1 MLIGKQVKIKI
12 KQKMSKFSVKS
23 LSVFMLG
30 LLLAT
35 FASSNPAHAADV
47 QSNTSVYLQIV
58 RCDASRYTM
67 TKVAGLRNCYADF
80 IAGNLNSYIVSSDTL
95 INADDYLLI
104 VPHVVPDTT
113 YSINDVLLYFTIPNT
128 MTILKSSSSTNV
140 WSIKETTD
148 WDKTQ
153 VPAWDDEEEDY
164 VYPWVA
170 NLPTYQASSSR
181 VVNRIKYG
189 SGIKVGLSQDTMMPY
204 FGVKV
209 NSDIQAGGDGIIHIG
224 KDKTEDSSMSDYDG
238 NVILYSTTDYQ
249 ANYGGTA
256 PSQDATLSSLSV
268 TKTDGS
274 VTYPLSPSFTTD
286 TASINQKEYST
297 KVPSGVSQV
306 KINATANDNGAQD
319 IRIFDGNVEN
329 TDSGGSSIVSGT
341 TTPIVGVGTKSVNP
355 GANEFTIAVTSE
367 NGNILN
373 QVVNIYRLSN
383 DADLSNLSVDGY
395 NFAETFNANTLNYT
409 ISGVPYS
416 TKSLNIVGAKHD
428 SKASV
433 TGLGS
438 WSFDTDP
445 TAATTFTR
453 DIVITPEECNYTTG
467 HTEVV
472 QGATCTTKTYTIT
485 VNREAAST
493 DANLK
498 SLSASYVHTTGSS
511 ATTDQLITSSSASQT
526 FTLKDGTN
534 NESVPYAADSVNF
547 TATANQAKAK
557 GMTIKVNNAAATPI
571 STSGSPISGSAT
583 CALNVGDNTCV
594 IEVTAEDGT
603 HKQSYTVNAHR
614 RSNDASLKSLNVS
627 ATPNPK
633 GNILL
638 PAFPSSSNDTYSY
651 SYNEAAPSYLISAEV
666 KDTDK
671 TASVVMNRSGVQKTT
686 TGNSISET
694 YTPSGSRTTADVVMI
709 VVTAE
714 DGNTRTYT
722 INLTRE
728 ASSDASLSEIKV
740 TTTNGTTPTTQTIT
754 PTANTYNYTIEV
766 DPDVD
771 TITDVTATAT
781 SSYATVNASD
791 ITYNSSLTYGSNT
804 ITVKGSPETGQK
816 SQYNITVNR
825 KKYNIAGASKIEVS
839 YGSSGTWTEVSGV
852 SANADGTF
860 NLYTQANPL
869 PFATDNM
876 SIRVTPAGPEAT
888 VTGEGTNLPLI
899 ANQNNAKVVKV
910 TAQDGSATRT
920 YTLNVYREGNPNTD
934 ITDLRVKSTYIPVQQ
949 TDEGD
954 KKLYTL
960 SVPFS
965 VTSVSEAEVAVATAD
980 PYATVTKSGTLT
992 LNAGTPADYNFT
1004 VTSQSGN
1011 TQDYIIR
1018 ITREQNNQS
1027 GANHIDLRLDGESS
1041 ATRTWVPS
1049 SGQTSYTFSIP
1060 YNKSDYYLETT
1071 PPEGAYLSHDAGY
1084 VDNDDLLTIDSS
1096 GTSTHKIKVISQDG
1110 NSETEYTITVTREKS
1125 SDNTLANLYLN
1136 YINDGEAVINQQ
1148 IDGFQANKTTY
1159 FLTVPGT
1166 TTEMR
1171 VGAELADKRGTFTS
1185 TNTNTDYDSGYVS
1198 LSYGLNTI
1206 FFVAKAENG
1215 AEQTYYVNVTRE
1227 SKKNPYIQSITING
1241 NDLSTYLPDGVSYTG
1256 ATDGGVYEYTL
1267 KNFPNSTSSITIDA
1281 TMVDAPSG
1289 SEPGASSVLIS
1300 NNQALPQNVG
1310 IKTLHYGGAANL
1322 DNKIEI
1328 YGVAHDSSIK
1338 QKYILHI
1345 YRDPSDDARASEDAD
1360 AVQIF
1365 WDGSWH
1371 NATWN
1376 GSELAYEITVPNSVS
1391 SVKGGTGGNF
1401 QAKPAPAPEN
1411 GAAGTVT
1418 YDAEKTLITD
1428 DPATGNIN
1436 DYGFTV
1442 TAEDGVATR
1451 HYTVKITKEK
1461 SDNANLASI
1470 AVNDAYGTSIGSFNP
1485 SFAADKYAYTVTVGK
1500 DVSEIYIAANPAEG
1514 HANVS
1519 GTGRQIID
1527 GIDDVFTIEVIP
1539 ENGDASKKKTYTL
1552 TIERQKSDDA
1562 TLSAFKVTNLN
1573 DEEYTL
1579 TPPFNSGVSNITYQ
1593 VTIPGDQ
1600 DRVKLVYEGSNKL
1613 AEGVTQTIVYTET
1626 PDEST
1631 NIYNIPTGSSRT
1643 IGVRVTAE
1651 NGTTEKTYNVQ
1662 INRTKRSE
1670 AALDLLTYLYSNGE
1684 SGSLLESCVVGG
1696 NGYVCDLG
1704 QIGRNQATT
1713 VTFGGHATDGQAAI
1727 SGTGEAKEIKI
1738 GRNSYQVIVTAE
1750 DGTTT
1755 QTYDITLIRK
1765 PSEDALLTNIN
1776 VKNGTGFS
1784 PNMSSSV
1791 FDYEV
1796 TMDEEKTSFS
1806 QSDLTITRSVNSSV
1820 VVYGEPISLTAGADN
1835 WYTIVVNPESCDDK
1849 YADLVSSG
1857 VVNCTDNI
1865 KTYRINVKRPLSTNN
1880 YLTSVEVDSE
1890 DVPDVDQSSPARLS
1904 PSFTKVAE
1912 NYTITIPYGDNN
1924 FYITAEPEKDVS
1936 VVSDNVGC
1944 TFTAANNYTCR
1955 VYYNDLTN
1963 GDYRITVTPQSG
1975 TNPRTYKFAV
1985 SIAESSDNNL
1995 ASLVVL
2001 KDGNPVEL
2009 TPGFD
2014 RDKTNY
2020 TIPDITND
2028 VPELIVQATENNSD
2042 ASFRYIYQNNE
2053 VCGETGS
2060 CRIAID
2066 PSKTLQT
2073 IKIEVTPADGSA
2085 AKIYR
2090 IDFNI
2095 KKDNDADLA
2104 SLTVD
2109 APGALNTSFDAGTTE
2124 YTVTGLTYEN
2134 VAGPIALKFKT
2145 SDPDAKISINGG
2157 TEQTSGTVEW
2167 TTNLNFDTADKNAQT
2182 IVTTI
2187 KVIAE
2192 DSSSKT
2198 YTITATRAAALASTD
2213 ATLASLEV
2221 TDETL
2226 SPAFTADWT
2235 EYDLGEINYQKRNIE
2250 LKIGPNND
2258 EASVFVNGNAVEI
2271 NGGIATTTVDAPLTN
2286 NEQTVTIRVLA
2297 SDKTTDKIYTVKFHK
2312 VGDSDTSLSS
2322 LSFTNGLLSPE
2333 FTPTGEAYTLTLS
2346 EGQQTEITA
2355 VPAGENATMTFGS
2368 LTNMKNLEPGKSTA
2382 VTGLTDTLNI
2392 RYLTI
2397 LSEDGNSKTITIN
2410 IVRATGEDLITSQA
2424 YGHNITARNVSVAG
2438 DAVNYGYILS
2448 VADRDI
2454 GAKAADGSYPD
2465 YEASA
2470 SGSMTVEI
2478 LASQLDN
2485 QRANLHFYKPNLDA
2499 DGIFIG
2505 KGQEITTDEVIG
2517 TGTVVTLEVGNVL
2530 KDQVI
2535 VIIKGDTS
2543 GDGKINYKDRAA
2555 IINHNSLDGAK
2566 MVDGSLALV
2575 AADINNDG
2583 KINYKDRAAVINH
2596 NDQNGANIDYGSM
2609 LNPGM
2614 GGGAPPGS

>member
-1 MLIGKQVKIKI
+1 MKLVKKI
-12 KQKMSKFSVKS
+12 A
-23 LSVFMLG
+23 LG
-30 LLLAT
+30 LLCLSALPLVA
-35 FASSNPAHAADV
+35 ASISEN
-47 QSNTSVYLQIV
+47 
-58 RCDASRYTM
+58 AS
-67 TKVAGLRNCYADF
+67 A
-80 IAGNLNSYIVSSDTL
+80 
-95 INADDYLLI
+95 
-104 VPHVVPDTT
+104 
-113 YSINDVLLYFTIPNT
+113 
-128 MTILKSSSSTNV
+128 SSSSQYY
-140 WSIKETTD
+140 IKAVRCEASSYNNLQKKANLTSCYNDYQKGKLNAYIVDNDSRVDVDDYILIMMYIKPETEHEIGSAQMRLSFNTSD
-148 WDKTQ
+148 FTAVKSGTTFLNGFDKTQ
-153 VPAWDDEEEDY
+153 ITNEDDENNWGST
-164 VYPWVA
+164 VSLA
-170 NLPTYQASSSR
+170 NDKVTALATD
-181 VVNRIKYG
+181 G
-189 SGIKVGLSQDTMMPY
+189 SIADDSLTPAPLETDTCLGY
-204 FGVKV
+204 FALKV
-209 NSDIQAGGDGIIHIG
+209 NSGIQGGGQSTITVGATKAAGSDV
-224 KDKTEDSSMSDYDG
+224 SDYG
-238 NVILYSTTDYQ
+238 GASLSYTATNFVINFAGETAST
-249 ANYGGTA
+249 
-256 PSQDATLSSLSV
+256 DATLSSLTV

-274 VTYPLSPSFTTD
+274 VTYPLDPTFTSS
-286 TASINQKEYST
+286 TAAINQNEYST
-297 KVPSGVSQV
+297 KVPSSVSQV
-306 KINATANDNGAQD
+306 KINATANDNKVQD
-319 IRIFDGNVEN
+319 IKLFDGNVDD
-329 TDSGGSSIVSGT
+329 TSTGGTSIADTT
-341 TTPIVGVGTKSVNP
+341 TTPVVGTGTKSVNP

-373 QVVNIYRLSN
+373 QVVDIYRLSN
-383 DADLSNLSVDGY
+383 DADLSNLSVDSY
-395 NFAETFNANTLNYT
+395 SFAESFSANTLNYT

-416 TKSLNIVGAKHD
+416 TKSLNVVGAKHD

-433 TGLGS
+433 TGLGP
-438 WSFDTDP
+438 WAFDSDP
-445 TAATTFTR
+445 TAAMSFSR
-453 DIVITPEECNYTTG
+453 NIVVTPEECNYTTG

-526 FTLKDGTN
+526 FTLKDDAN
-534 NESVPYAADSVNF
+534 NESVPYAADSVSF

-603 HKQSYTVNAHR
+603 HKQTYTVNAHR
-614 RSNDASLKSLNVS
+614 RSNDASLKTLTVS
-627 ATPNPK
+627 AMPNPSS
-633 GNILL
+633 NALS

-651 SYNEAAPSYLISAEV
+651 QYNEKAGSYVISAEV
-666 KDTDK
+666 NDTDK
-671 TASVVMNRSGVQKTT
+671 TASVVMTRSGTQKTT
-686 TGNSISET
+686 TGNTISES
-694 YTPSGSRTTADVVMI
+694 YTPSGSRTTADVVTI
-709 VVTAE
+709 TVTAE

-728 ASSDASLSEIKV
+728 ASSDASLSEIQI

-766 DPDVD
+766 DPDVH
-771 TITDVTATAT
+771 TISNVVATAT

-791 ITYNSSLTYGSNT
+791 ITYTSALAFGSGNVIT
-804 ITVKGSPETGQK
+804 IKGTPESGNQ

-825 KKYNIAGASKIEVS
+825 KKYNIAGATKIEVL
-839 YGSSGTWTEVSGV
+839 YGSSSTWEEVSGV
-852 SANADGTF
+852 SPNADGTF

-876 SIRVTPAGPEAT
+876 SIRVTKANEEAS
-888 VTGEGTNLPLI
+888 VSGDGVNLPLV
-899 ANQNNAKVVKV
+899 ANQNNAKVVTV
-910 TAQDGSATRT
+910 TAQDSSATRT
-920 YTLNVYREGNPNTD
+920 YTLNVFRQGNPNTD
-934 ITDLRVKSTYIPVQQ
+934 ITDLKVKNVYTPIQAA
-949 TDEGD
+949 DEGD
-954 KKLYTL
+954 KKVYTL

-965 VTSVSEAEVAVATAD
+965 VTSVAEAEVAVTTAD
-980 PYATVTKSGTLT
+980 PYANVTKSGTLT

-1004 VTSQSGN
+1004 VTSQGGN
-1011 TQDYIIR
+1011 TQDYVIR
-1018 ITREQNNQS
+1018 ITRQQNTDS
-1027 GANHIDLRLDGESS
+1027 GASKIDLRLTDESS
-1041 ATRTWVPS
+1041 ATRTWVP
-1049 SGQTSYTFSIP
+1049 GTGETTHTFSIP
-1060 YNKSDYYLETT
+1060 YNKSTYFLEAAI
-1071 PPEGAYLSHDAGY
+1071 PEGAHLSQDVGY
-1084 VDNDDLLTIDSS
+1084 VDSDDELTIDSS

-1136 YINDGEAVINQQ
+1136 YINNGEAVINQQ

-1159 FLTVPGT
+1159 YLTVPGT
-1166 TTEMR
+1166 TTKMR

-1185 TNTNTDYDSGYVS
+1185 TNTNADYDSGNVS
-1198 LSYGLNTI
+1198 LTYDLNTI
-1206 FFVAKAENG
+1206 TFTAKAENG
-1215 AEQTYYVNVTRE
+1215 AEQTYYINVTRQR
-1227 SKKNPYIQSITING
+1227 KTNQYIQSILING
-1241 NDLSTYLPDGVSYTG
+1241 NDLSTYLPSGVTYDG
-1256 ATDGGVYEYTL
+1256 ARAGGTYEYTL
-1267 KNFPNSTSSITIDA
+1267 TNFPNSTSSITIDA
-1281 TMVDAPSG
+1281 IMVDAPTAT
-1289 SEPGASSVLIS
+1289 EPGASASLVS
-1300 NNQALPQNVG
+1300 NNQALPQTVG
-1310 IKTLHYGGAANL
+1310 IKTIHYGGAANL
-1322 DNKIEI
+1322 DNQITIK
-1328 YGVAHDSSIK
+1328 GLAHDGTTY
-1338 QKYILHI
+1338 QNYILHI
-1345 YRDPSDDARASEDAD
+1345 YRDPSSDARVSEDAD
-1360 AVQIF
+1360 AVQIY

-1376 GSELAYEITVPNSVS
+1376 GPSLTYEITVPNSVN
-1391 SVKGGTGGNF
+1391 SVKGVDAGGNF
-1401 QAKPAPAPEN
+1401 QAKPMAAPTN

-1418 YDAEKTLITD
+1418 YAAEKTLVTD
-1428 DPATGNIN
+1428 DENTGNVN
-1436 DYGFTV
+1436 NYSFTI
-1442 TAEDGVATR
+1442 TAEDGTTTKS
-1451 HYTVKITKEK
+1451 YNVKITKEK
-1461 SDNANLASI
+1461 SDNADLASL
-1470 AVNDAYGTSIGSFNP
+1470 AVNNATGTSIGSFNP

-1500 DVSEIYIAANPAEG
+1500 DVDEIWIAATTAEG
-1514 HANVS
+1514 HANIS
-1519 GTGRQIID
+1519 GTGRQVID
-1527 GIDDVFTIEVIP
+1527 GVDDVFTVTVIP
-1539 ENGDASKKKTYTL
+1539 ENGDTSKKKEYTL
-1552 TIERQKSDDA
+1552 TIVREKSDDA

-1600 DRVKLVYEGSNKL
+1600 DRVKLVYEGSDKL

-1670 AALDLLTYLYSNGE
+1670 AALDLLTYSYSNGE

-1696 NGYVCDLG
+1696 NGYVCDLN

-1713 VTFGGHATDGQAAI
+1713 VTFGGHATDGQATI

-1738 GRNSYQVIVTAE
+1738 GRNSYQVTVTAE

-1755 QTYDITLIRK
+1755 QTYDIALIRK

-1796 TMDEEKTSFS
+1796 TMDEEKTTFS

-1820 VVYGEPISLTAGADN
+1820 VIYGEPISLTAGADN

-1865 KTYRINVKRPLSTNN
+1865 KTYRINVKRPLSKNN

-1890 DVPDVDQSSPARLS
+1890 DVPDADQSSPARLS
-1904 PSFTKVAE
+1904 PSFTRVAE

-1936 VVSDNVGC
+1936 VVSDNTGC

-1955 VYYNDLTN
+1955 VYYNDLTD

-1975 TNPRTYKFAV
+1975 TNPRVYKFAV
-1985 SIAESSDNNL
+1985 SIAESSDNTL

-2001 KDGNPVEL
+2001 KGGDAVEL
-2009 TPGFD
+2009 TPSFD

-2020 TIPDITND
+2020 SIPDITND
-2028 VPELIVQATENNSD
+2028 VTELIVQATENNSD

-2060 CRIAID
+2060 CKITID

-2073 IKIEVTPADGSA
+2073 IKVEVTPADGSA

-2235 EYDLGEINYQKRNIE
+2235 EYDLGEINYQKRSIE

-2297 SDKTTDKIYTVKFHK
+2297 GDKTTDKIYTVKFHK

-2368 LTNMKNLEPGKSTA
+2368 LTNMKNLESGKSTA

-2465 YEASA
+2465 YENSA

-2517 TGTVVTLEVGNVL
+2517 TGTVVTLEVNNVL

-2555 IINHNSLDGAK
+2555 IINYNSLDGAK
-2566 MVDGSLALV
+2566 MADGSLALM
-2575 AADINNDG
+2575 AADINSDG

>member
-1 MLIGKQVKIKI
+1 MK
-12 KQKMSKFSVKS
+12 SKRVTR
-23 LSVFMLG
+23 VFVA
-30 LLLAT
+30 LLA
-35 FASSNPAHAADV
+35 FAISATAIMLERTSNVVAYGSQTATVCSDPNDCNTLSYRVIRCNSSAYDLTAMSGVIGCFEDDRDDGF
-47 QSNTSVYLQIV
+47 SSDYSYLLKST
-58 RCDASRYTM
+58 D
-67 TKVAGLRNCYADF
+67 K
-80 IAGNLNSYIVSSDTL
+80 VSSG
-95 INADDYLLI
+95 DYLLFEAWLEPTSVADQQTFKGNI
-104 VPHVVPDTT
+104 TSSWNTDYFSIPVVSDPDDCFWESDSGSALCYDSSLYAKRPTINAFDIKANAPNEISFQYTLKNTQSITRETLLYYFMLKAKDNLPGGTQTEVVFNDTT
-113 YSINDVLLYFTIPNT
+113 PT
-128 MTILKSSSSTNV
+128 MTTLTSSAGKSQHQVVDYTINTAGQSSSDN
-140 WSIKETTD
+140 
-148 WDKTQ
+148 
-153 VPAWDDEEEDY
+153 
-164 VYPWVA
+164 A
-170 NLPTYQASSSR
+170 NLSALT
-181 VVNRIKYG
+181 VT
-189 SGIKVGLSQDTMMPY
+189 KVD
-204 FGVKV
+204 
-209 NSDIQAGGDGIIHIG
+209 
-224 KDKTEDSSMSDYDG
+224 
-238 NVILYSTTDYQ
+238 STT
-249 ANYGGTA
+249 
-256 PSQDATLSSLSV
+256 S
-268 TKTDGS
+268 
-274 VTYPLSPSFTTD
+274 YPLSPTFSP
-286 TASINQKEYST
+286 TAMSQSVFST
-297 KVPSGVSQV
+297 KVPSGISQIR
-306 KINATANDNGAQD
+306 INATAEDNNVQ
-319 IRIFDGNVEN
+319 RIKLFTGNVGN
-329 TDSGGSSIVSGT
+329 TQSGGEEISDTS
-341 TTPIVGVGTKSVNP
+341 TTPVVGTGTKSVNP
-355 GANEFTIAVTSE
+355 GQNLFTIATTAQDGTIK
-367 NGNILN
+367 N
-373 QVVNIYRLSN
+373 VVVDVYRLSS

-445 TAATTFTR
+445 TAATTFPR
-453 DIVITPEECNYTTG
+453 NIVVTPEECNYTTG

-472 QGATCTTKTYTIT
+472 QGATCSPKTYKIT

-526 FTLKDGTN
+526 FTLKDDAN

-603 HKQSYTVNAHR
+603 HKQTYTVNAHR
-614 RSNDASLKSLNVS
+614 RSNDASLKTLTVS
-627 ATPNPK
+627 ANPNPS
-633 GNILL
+633 GNALS
-638 PAFPSSSNDTYSY
+638 PAFPSSSNDTYGY
-651 SYNEAAPSYLISAEV
+651 LYNEKAGSYVISAEV
-666 KDTDK
+666 NDTDK
-671 TASVVMNRSGVQKTT
+671 TASVVMTRSGAQKTT
-686 TGNSISET
+686 TGNTISES
-694 YTPSGSRTTADVVMI
+694 YTPSGSRTTADVVTI
-709 VVTAE
+709 TVTAE

-728 ASSDASLSEIKV
+728 ASSDASLSEIQI
-740 TTTNGTTPTTQTIT
+740 TTTNGTTPTTKTIT

-766 DPDVD
+766 DPDVH
-771 TITDVTATAT
+771 TISNVTATAT
-781 SSYATVNASD
+781 SSHATVNASD
-791 ITYNSSLTYGSNT
+791 ITYSSSLAYGSNT

-876 SIRVTPAGPEAT
+876 SIRVTKANEEAS
-888 VTGEGTNLPLI
+888 VSGDGTNLPLV
-899 ANQNNAKVVKV
+899 ANQNNAKVVTV
-910 TAQDGSATRT
+910 TAQDSSATRT
-920 YTLNVYREGNPNTD
+920 YTLNVFRQGNPNTD
-934 ITDLRVKSTYIPVQQ
+934 ITDLKVKNVYAPVQAA
-949 TDEGD
+949 DEGN
-954 KKLYTL
+954 KKVYTL

-965 VTSVSEAEVAVATAD
+965 VTSVAEAEVAVTTAD
-980 PYATVTKSGTLT
+980 PYANVTKSGTLT

-1011 TQDYIIR
+1011 TQDYVIR
-1018 ITREQNNQS
+1018 ITRQQNTDS
-1027 GANHIDLRLDGESS
+1027 GASKIDLRLTDESS
-1041 ATRTWVPS
+1041 ATRTWVP
-1049 SGQTSYTFSIP
+1049 GTGETTHTFSIP
-1060 YNKSDYYLETT
+1060 YNKSTYFLEAAI
-1071 PPEGAYLSHDAGY
+1071 PEGAHLSQDAGY
-1084 VDNDDLLTIDSS
+1084 VDSDDELTIDSS

-1136 YINDGEAVINQQ
+1136 YINNGEAVINQQ

-1159 FLTVPGT
+1159 YLTVPGT

-1185 TNTNTDYDSGYVS
+1185 TNTNADYDSGNVS
-1198 LSYGLNTI
+1198 LTYDLNTI
-1206 FFVAKAENG
+1206 TFTAKAENG
-1215 AEQTYYVNVTRE
+1215 AEQTYYINVTRQR
-1227 SKKNPYIQSITING
+1227 KTNQYIQSILING
-1241 NDLSTYLPDGVSYTG
+1241 NDLSTYLPSGVTYDG
-1256 ATDGGVYEYTL
+1256 ARAGGTYEYTL
-1267 KNFPNSTSSITIDA
+1267 TNFPNSTSSITIDA
-1281 TMVDAPSG
+1281 IMVDAPTAT
-1289 SEPGASSVLIS
+1289 EPGASASLVS
-1300 NNQALPQNVG
+1300 NNQALPQTVG
-1310 IKTLHYGGAANL
+1310 IKTIHYGGAANL
-1322 DNKIEI
+1322 DNQITIK
-1328 YGVAHDSSIK
+1328 GLAHDGTTY
-1338 QKYILHI
+1338 QNYILHI
-1345 YRDPSDDARASEDAD
+1345 YRDPSSDARVSEDTD
-1360 AVQIF
+1360 AVQIY

-1376 GSELAYEITVPNSVS
+1376 GPSLAYEITVPNSVN
-1391 SVKGGTGGNF
+1391 SVKGVDAGGNF
-1401 QAKPAPAPEN
+1401 QAKPMAAPTN

-1418 YDAEKTLITD
+1418 YATEKTLITN
-1428 DPATGNIN
+1428 DPLTGNVN
-1436 DYGFTV
+1436 DYSFTI
-1442 TAEDGVATR
+1442 TAEDGTTTKS
-1451 HYTVKITKEK
+1451 YNVKITKEK
-1461 SDNANLASI
+1461 SDNADLASL
-1470 AVNDAYGTSIGSFNP
+1470 AVNNATGTSIGSFNP

-1500 DVSEIYIAANPAEG
+1500 DVDEIWIAATTAEG
-1514 HANVS
+1514 HANIS
-1519 GTGRQIID
+1519 GTGRQVID
-1527 GIDDVFTIEVIP
+1527 GVDDVFTVTVIP
-1539 ENGDASKKKTYTL
+1539 ENGDTSKKKEYTL
-1552 TIERQKSDDA
+1552 TIVREKSDDA
-1562 TLSAFKVTNLN
+1562 TLSEFTVTDLN
-1573 DEEYTL
+1573 DNVYTMS
-1579 TPPFNSGVSNITYQ
+1579 PVFNPADSTTVYE

-1600 DRVKLVYEGSNKL
+1600 DRVKLNYVGSTSL
-1613 AEGVTQTIVYTET
+1613 AEGVEQTIAYTET

-1631 NIYNIPTGSSRT
+1631 NIYNIPTGSNRT
-1643 IGVRVTAE
+1643 LGVKVTAE
-1651 NGTTEKTYNVQ
+1651 NGTAEKTYRVKV
-1662 INRTKRSE
+1662 NRTPRSV
-1670 AALDLLTYLYSNGE
+1670 AALDILTYSYDTGE
-1684 SGSLLESCVVGG
+1684 SGGLLDSCVVGG
-1696 NGYVCDLG
+1696 SGYVCELG
-1704 QIGRNQATT
+1704 QIPRGKATKI
-1713 VTFGGHATDGQAAI
+1713 TFGAHATDGQATI
-1727 SGTGEAKEIKI
+1727 SGINEQKDINI
-1738 GRNSYQVIVTAE
+1738 GRNEYQVVVTAE

-1755 QTYDITLIRK
+1755 QTYNITLIRK

-1796 TMDEEKTSFS
+1796 TMDEEKTAFS

-1865 KTYRINVKRPLSTNN
+1865 KTYRINVKRPLSKNN

-1890 DVPDVDQSSPARLS
+1890 DVPDADQSSPARLS
-1904 PSFTKVAE
+1904 PSFTRVAE

-1936 VVSDNVGC
+1936 VVSDNTGC

-1955 VYYNDLTN
+1955 VYYNDLTD

-1975 TNPRTYKFAV
+1975 TNPRVYKFAV
-1985 SIAESSDNNL
+1985 SIAESSDNTL

-2001 KDGNPVEL
+2001 KGGDAVEL
-2009 TPGFD
+2009 TPSFD

-2020 TIPDITND
+2020 SIPDITND
-2028 VPELIVQATENNSD
+2028 VTELIVQATENNSD

-2060 CRIAID
+2060 CKITID

-2073 IKIEVTPADGSA
+2073 IKVEVTPADGSA

-2095 KKDNDADLA
+2095 KKDNDADLV

-2235 EYDLGEINYQKRNIE
+2235 EYDLGEINYQKRSIE

-2297 SDKTTDKIYTVKFHK
+2297 GDKTTDKIYTVKFHK

-2465 YEASA
+2465 YENSA
-2470 SGSMTVEI
+2470 SGSMTVEV